1 MKILSKNFIKNYKGK
16 IINVH
21 PSLLPKYKGYMGRGI
36 ALAQY
41 DALKKSLGGKVGKTE
56 KKIIF
61 ETADVEEEYKN
72 EVSKGTND

>member
-1 MKILSKNFIKNYKGK
+1 
-16 IINVH
+16 
-21 PSLLPKYKGYMGRGI
+21 MGRGI

-72 EVSKGTND
+72 EVSKGTDD

>member
-1 MKILSKNFIKNYKGK
+1 MEDQKKGG
-16 IINVH
+16 
-21 PSLLPKYKGYMGRGI
+21 SSSPKFKGYMGRGI

-41 DALKKSLGGKVGKTE
+41 DALKKSLGGKIGKID

-72 EVSKGTND
+72 EVSDLSISEGSGD